1 MIKLALE
8 PSSAEAPSS
17 TLKFNVVMRE
27 MLGFAEREGTSVHAQ
42 MFIPGVSDE
51 SGATA
56 TTVVSDFDEGPVKF
70 YSTHSMSIPLG
81 TPLRNTTLRV
91 AIFAKITPMH
101 IEKLI
106 SWDDMRDHKS
116 ISPKKKRGA
125 RLNETEF
132 YTEER
137 HDVFSRVQIL
147 ELSETGEYLPVEV
160 VQQSDIDPGSFQLR
174 QGLQRRVQLSLTH
187 SSREALQWRDITHI
201 RMGQVRLLDPRG
213 KFPDLSSPTREIR
226 LSSVMRPV
234 VKTNADGTS
243 TVTVV
248 AQWDSSLHNSI
259 LLDRTTADKYRVQMN
274 LQWNITSDRLS
285 EPIAF
290 SQDIYSQVQPRVVRS
305 PSKFMQLWNNNRIM
319 HASVGLFQL
328 VIRPAAA
335 RRAGDL
341 WRMNTLHRYVKG
353 EEHLGAWMPR
363 GVSLVRDFLRA
374 RKRKIRVAEVEDAR
388 GFLSSLP
395 VTRNGSPLTLKP
407 VLVEEA
413 VQSDAA
419 LENSMVGL
427 GVARVNS
434 LSKTPSLDRS
444 EASTALEVSPPK
456 EDGKVVNKAQE
467 LLPTEVERVESVESV
482 EPAAPVATAEDMT
495 RESSTVE
502 SIMLVPEED
511 PQITVLR
518 KFVKLWSSGKDPSE
532 VGYRNRPF
540 TAV

>member
-56 TTVVSDFDEGPVKF
+56 TTVVSEFDEGPVKF

-91 AIFAKITPMH
+91 AIFAKITTMH
-101 IEKLI
+101 LEKLI

-116 ISPKKKRGA
+116 NSPKKKRGA

-160 VQQSDIDPGSFQLR
+160 VQSSDIDPGSFQLR

-213 KFPDLSSPTREIR
+213 KMPDLSSPTREIR
-226 LSSVMRPV
+226 LSSVLGPV
-234 VKTNADGTS
+234 IKTNADGTS

-259 LLDRTTADKYRVQMN
+259 LLDRTTADKYRVQMS
-274 LQWNITSDRLS
+274 LRWNITSDRLS

-290 SQDIYSQVQPRVVRS
+290 SQDIFSQVQPRVVRS

-353 EEHLGAWMPR
+353 EEHLGQWTPR

-374 RKRKIRVAEVEDAR
+374 RKRRIRVAEVENAK

-395 VTRNGSPLTLKP
+395 VTRNGSPLILKP
-407 VLVEEA
+407 ASAEVV
-413 VQSDAA
+413 VQLDPA
-419 LENSMVGL
+419 LDSSPVGL
-427 GVARVNS
+427 GVTGVSGLTETS
-434 LSKTPSLDRS
+434 LSDQY
-444 EASTALEVSPPK
+444 EVGPVMDEPTPK
-456 EDGKVVNKAQE
+456 ENGKVVDDVRGVSS
-467 LLPTEVERVESVESV
+467 PEVEA
-482 EPAAPVATAEDMT
+482 EPIEPIETADGVA
-495 RESSTVE
+495 RETTVE
-502 SIMLVPEED
+502 DVMPVPEED
-511 PQITVLR
+511 PQIQVLR

-532 VGYRNRPF
+532 VGYRKYMLVF
-540 TAV
+540 YCCAC